1 MRVNSMQKSRI
12 SVVFEALQARNKKA
26 FIPYL
31 MAGDPDA
38 ATTLKHVLLLERC
51 GADIIELGVPFSDPL
66 ADGPTIQKA
75 AGRALKS
82 GTTLRKVLSMVR
94 DIRLHTDIPLILM
107 TYYNPVFKY
116 GEEAF
121 IHDAIQAGVDGIIVP
136 DLPPE
141 EAGELIKLSRQGSG
155 GRRLDTIF
163 LVAPTSTPGRIKK
176 IAAASSG
183 FVYYVSMTGITGAAL
198 ELDEEFSR
206 HLGLVKQATDKPVAV
221 GFGIASPDQARIVA
235 HMADGVIVGSALVKV
250 FNETPEKAENLI
262 RGLKEAI

>member
-1 MRVNSMQKSRI
+1 MRMKPLEKTRI

-38 ATTLKHVLLLERC
+38 GTTLERVFLLERC

-82 GTTLRKVLSMVR
+82 GTTLRKVLSIVR
-94 DIRLHTDIPLILM
+94 DIRLQTDIPLILM

-116 GEEAF
+116 GEETF
-121 IHDAIQAGVDGIIVP
+121 IQDAIQAGVDGIIVP

-141 EAGELIKLSRQGSG
+141 EAGELIKLSRRGSG

-163 LVAPTSTPGRIKK
+163 LIAPTSPPGRIKK
-176 IAAASSG
+176 IAEASSG
-183 FVYYVSMTGITGAAL
+183 FVYYVSITGITGAAL
-198 ELDEEFSR
+198 ELGEEFRR
-206 HLGLVKQATDKPVAV
+206 HLALVKQATDKPVAV
-221 GFGIASPDQARIVA
+221 GFGIALPDQARVVA
-235 HMADGVIVGSALVKV
+235 QIADGVIVGSALVKV
-250 FNETPEKAENLI
+250 FNDTPEKAEILI

>member
-1 MRVNSMQKSRI
+1 MQKTRI
-12 SVVFEALQARNKKA
+12 SVVFEALRALNKKA

-38 ATTLKHVLLLERC
+38 GTTLKRVFLLERC

-82 GTTLRKVLSMVR
+82 GTTLRKVLLMVR
-94 DIRLHTDIPLILM
+94 DIRLQTDIPLILM

-121 IHDAIQAGVDGIIVP
+121 IKDAIQAGVDGLIVP

-141 EAGELIKLSRQGSG
+141 EAGEFIKLSRRGSG

-163 LVAPTSTPGRIKK
+163 LIAPTSTPVRIKK
-176 IAAASSG
+176 IAAACSG
-183 FVYYVSMTGITGAAL
+183 FVYYVSITGITGASL
-198 ELDEEFSR
+198 ELDEKFRR

-221 GFGIASPDQARIVA
+221 GFGIASPDQARMVA
-235 HMADGVIVGSALVKV
+235 QIADGVIVGSALVQV
-250 FNETPEKAENLI
+250 FNENPDKAENLI
-262 RGLKEAI
+262 RGLREAI